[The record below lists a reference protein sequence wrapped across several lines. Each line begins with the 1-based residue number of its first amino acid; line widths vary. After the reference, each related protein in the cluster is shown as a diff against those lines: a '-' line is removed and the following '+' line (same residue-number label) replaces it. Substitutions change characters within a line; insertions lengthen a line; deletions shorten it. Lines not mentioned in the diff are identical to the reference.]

1 MWCLELLS
9 DYTLSTVIAA
19 TALFG
24 CTGALIGSFTF
35 MQRQSLLGDVISHAT
50 LPGIIFALMITGS
63 KHPIFLLC
71 GGIVSAVLGV
81 ACMHIIIEK
90 TSLKKDAA
98 LGIILSVF
106 FGIGLV
112 LLTYLQQ
119 SPEKQHG
126 LIIKYIFGNA
136 STVMHTD
143 LYLIGAISF
152 MILLFLSIFW
162 KEYILILFD
171 ARHAS
176 QLGYPVY
183 IMQHSLTLLTIL
195 CIITGLQL
203 VGVVLMSSFL
213 IAPAAAARQWTTS
226 FHSMVLLACIFGTF
240 SAITGTLISA
250 QYMHLPTGP
259 IIVVIA
265 SILVGVSLF
274 FAPKR
279 GIYTK
284 LINRYSKKISPIAQS
299 KNMYELH

>member
-1 MWCLELLS
+1 MWLIELWT
-9 DYTLSTVIAA
+9 DYTVRTVMLA

-24 CTGALIGSFTF
+24 ITGALIGSFTF

-50 LPGIIFALMITGS
+50 LPGIVFALMLTHS
-63 KHPIFLLC
+63 KHPIILLC
-71 GGIVSAVLGV
+71 GGMLSALLGV
-81 ACMHIIIEK
+81 ACMNLIIQK

-112 LLTYLQQ
+112 LLTHLQQ
-119 SPEKQHG
+119 IPEAQHG
-126 LIIKYIFGNA
+126 LAVKYIFGNA

-143 LYLIGAISF
+143 LYMISAVGF
-152 MILLFLSIFW
+152 IICLLLTAFW
-162 KEYILILFD
+162 KEYTLLVFD
-171 ARHAS
+171 APYAA
-176 QLGYPVY
+176 QLGYPVHA
-183 IMQHSLTLLTIL
+183 MQHLLTLLTIL

-226 FHSMVLLACIFGTF
+226 FRSMLLLASCFGCF
-240 SAITGTLISA
+240 SAVTGTAMSA
-250 QYMHLPTGP
+250 HYAHLPTGP
-259 IIVVIA
+259 MIVVVA
-265 SILVGVSLF
+265 SLIVGISLF

-284 LINRYSKKISPIAQS
+284 LVSCYFKRKIPNCSLKEQS
-299 KNMYELH
+299 